1 MIQEC
6 GTISARSCAGMSD
19 SAIPNRIYR
28 DDPRYGW
35 ENYWR
40 VDVTTI

>member
-1 MIQEC
+1 MIPEMRND
-6 GTISARSCAGMSD
+6 ICAVMRGLSD
-19 SAIPNRIYR
+19 GAIPNRIYR

-40 VDVTTI
+40 VDITTI